1 MAISFVD
8 IAAPLA
14 PAPTVSRRY
23 AWLVF
28 GLTFGLLLS
37 DYMSRQ
43 VLNAVF
49 PIVKAEWGLS
59 DTQLGS
65 LSGVVAL
72 LVGLL
77 TFPLSVAADRYGRVK
92 SIILMALIWCL
103 ATLGCALSNSYGQML
118 AARFFVGVGEAAY
131 GSVGIALILSI
142 FPAHMRSTL
151 TGAFMAG
158 GAVGSILGVS
168 IGGVIAAHFGWRW
181 SFAAMALFGLVL
193 VALYRL
199 LVAERRLSGAAPKAA
214 AKVAPMAL
222 GRLVRVLFG
231 TPSVRLAYLGSGLQL
246 FIMAAMV
253 AWIPSY
259 LSRYYHL
266 PTGKAAGMAGLFIL
280 SGAIGMVVC
289 GIITDKLARDVPARK
304 WWIATAYSLISGVLL
319 LVAFRMPFG
328 TAQLVMIGAGMFLV
342 AGVSGPAGAMVGNL
356 TPALIHSSAFATLTL
371 ANNLL
376 GLAPGPFLTGVVAD
390 RIGLNGAMQIVPLIA
405 IAAGAAFATG
415 HRYYAKD
422 LARLKSAEFQAG
434 V

>member
-1 MAISFVD
+1 MV
-8 IAAPLA
+8 P
-14 PAPTVSRRY
+14 RRY
-23 AWLVF
+23 AWTVF

-49 PIVKAEWGLS
+49 PIVKAEWGLT

-92 SIILMALIWCL
+92 SIIVMALIWCL
-103 ATLGCALSNSYGQML
+103 ATLGCALSNNYGEML

-158 GAVGSILGVS
+158 GAIGSILGVS
-168 IGGVIAAHFGWRW
+168 LGGVISMHFGWRW
-181 SFAAMALFGLVL
+181 SFGAMAIFGLVL
-193 VALYRL
+193 VALYRA
-199 LVAERRLSGAAPKAA
+199 LVFEKRLGGDAAVKPADNAGQMDLRRL
-214 AKVAPMAL
+214 L
-222 GRLVRVLFG
+222 RVLFG

-259 LSRYYHL
+259 LNRYYNL
-266 PTGKAAGMAGLFIL
+266 PAGKAAAMAGLFIL

-289 GIITDKLARDVPARK
+289 GIITDKLARNAPGRK
-304 WWIATAYSLISGVLL
+304 WWIATAYSLTSGILL
-319 LVAFRMPFG
+319 LVAFQLPFG
-328 TAQLVMIGAGMFLV
+328 MQQLVMIGAGMFLV

-376 GLAPGPFLTGVVAD
+376 GLAPGPFLTGVIAD
-390 RIGLNGAMQIVPLIA
+390 RIGLNGAMQIIPLIA
-405 IAAGAAFATG
+405 VAAGTAFAIG
-415 HRYYAKD
+415 QRYYARD
-422 LARLKSAEFQAG
+422 LARIQSGEF
-434 V
+434 

>member
-1 MAISFVD
+1 MGITFAGNAVPHG
-8 IAAPLA
+8 AV
-14 PAPTVSRRY
+14 PTVSRRY
-23 AWLVF
+23 AWVVF

-65 LSGVVAL
+65 LSGIVAL

-77 TFPLSVAADRYGRVK
+77 TFPLSVLADRYGRVK
-92 SIILMALIWCL
+92 SIILMALLWCL
-103 ATLGCALSNSYGQML
+103 ATLGCAMSNNYGEML

-158 GAVGSILGVS
+158 GAIGSILGVS
-168 IGGVIAAHFGWRW
+168 IGGAIAMHFGWRW
-181 SFAAMALFGLVL
+181 SFGAMALFGLVL
-193 VALYRL
+193 VVLYRAFVNENRL
-199 LVAERRLSGAAPKAA
+199 GSVAPVKPVGNARQIDLRRL
-214 AKVAPMAL
+214 L
-222 GRLVRVLFG
+222 RVLFG
-231 TPSVRLAYLGSGLQL
+231 SPSVRLAYLGSGLQL
-246 FIMAAMV
+246 FVMAAMV

-259 LSRYYHL
+259 LNRYYEM
-266 PTGKAAGMAGLFIL
+266 PAGKAAGMAGLFIL
-280 SGAIGMVVC
+280 SGAVGMVVC
-289 GIITDKLARDVPARK
+289 GIITDKLARNAPGRK
-304 WWIATAYSLISGVLL
+304 WWIATGFSLTSGVLL
-319 LVAFRMPFG
+319 LAAFQLPFG
-328 TAQLVMIGAGMFLV
+328 TQQLAVIGAGMFLV

-356 TPALIHSSAFATLTL
+356 TPALVHSSAFATLTL

-390 RIGLNGAMQIVPLIA
+390 RIGLDGAMQMVPLIA
-405 IAAGAAFATG
+405 IGAAAAFAVG
-415 HRYYAKD
+415 QRYYTAD
-422 LARLKSAEFQAG
+422 LSRIQSGNF
-434 V
+434 